1 MSPHI
6 GPQRACAPSEYHR
19 CGHLLVCIALWV
31 RVGVSVL
38 GDGWVIKNRVRVMAT
53 VKVRISNYG

>member
-6 GPQRACAPSEYHR
+6 GPQRTCAPSEYHR

-31 RVGVSVL
+31 RVGVRVL
-38 GDGWVIKNRVRVMAT
+38 GDGWVIKNRVRVRAT